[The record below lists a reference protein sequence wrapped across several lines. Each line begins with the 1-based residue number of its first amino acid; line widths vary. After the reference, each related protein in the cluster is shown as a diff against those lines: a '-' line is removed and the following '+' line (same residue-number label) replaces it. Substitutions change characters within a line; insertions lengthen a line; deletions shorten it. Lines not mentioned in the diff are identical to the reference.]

1 MKNKT
6 VTVRIDEKTL
16 ERLNYYRCIDEL
28 VELSQSE
35 FIIQAINEKCEAI
48 RSHRAGELSLR
59 VTNPQFII
67 ASNSK
72 KVNSRKIL
80 LDCMNDLNANC
91 PGLDFGIESILAYAT
106 QRLLTDSDNHRN
118 KLENNFYTDMKFE
131 NKFNTDSNKSLDDNN
146 IGLGLHNMDID
157 DVEKIFDIVD
167 KNFKLDENSFNA
179 DLRKFRSLI
188 RKEILR
194 REED

>member
-28 VELSQSE
+28 AELSQSE

-48 RSHRAGELSLR
+48 RNHRSGGLSLK
-59 VTNPQFII
+59 VPNPQFII

-72 KVNSRKIL
+72 KVKSREIL
-80 LDCMNDLNANC
+80 LNCMKDLNSNC
-91 PGLDFGIESILAYAT
+91 PGLDFGTENILAYAT
-106 QRLLTDSDNHRN
+106 QRLLTDSDIHRN
-118 KLENNFYTDMKFE
+118 KLENNFYIDMKFE
-131 NKFNTDSNKSLDDNN
+131 NKINADSTLTDNN
-146 IGLGLHNMDID
+146 MGLGLYNMDIED
-157 DVEKIFDIVD
+157 IEKIFDIVD
-167 KNFKLDENSFNA
+167 KNFKSDENAFNS

-188 RKEILR
+188 RKEILK
-194 REED
+194 REEE